1 MAGDGA
7 VVEVV
12 GIAVKERVGQG
23 EERIVLEDV
32 PDLGELG
39 DLRHG
44 EQPEVLRAGDE
55 NVAVD
60 RASSAD
66 AKASGL
72 DRRRDARAVAAASRT
87 ADGSSAPRSMTYPS
101 SASRSRRA

>member
-1 MAGDGA
+1 M
-7 VVEVV
+7 
-12 GIAVKERVGQG
+12 KERVGQG

-60 RASSAD
+60 R
-66 AKASGL
+66 G
-72 DRRRDARAVAAASRT
+72 VV
-87 ADGSSAPRSMTYPS
+87 G
-101 SASRSRRA
+101 

>member
-1 MAGDGA
+1 MPAAAEEHAVDVYPRELTRGDGSEPFILGGDGA
-7 VVEVV
+7 VVEVAVV
-12 GIAVKERVGQG
+12 GIAVKEGVGQG

-60 RASSAD
+60 C
-66 AKASGL
+66 G
-72 DRRRDARAVAAASRT
+72 VV
-87 ADGSSAPRSMTYPS
+87 G
-101 SASRSRRA
+101 